1 MSAPDGRVFLLCNL
15 HGPSHAWVDMVW
27 YNNASLAEKVSGE
40 TRRARLRARDVE
52 DISGSGKVKK
62 KGDNNK

>member
-1 MSAPDGRVFLLCNL
+1 
-15 HGPSHAWVDMVW
+15 MVW

-62 KGDNNK
+62 RGDNNK